1 MDPRHPELAIARMD
15 ELMSQFK
22 SGLSK
27 IRTETIANRIGAEE
41 RELSLVVQELCLV
54 APRLHE
60 AMMQVSRTRRAAIG
74 RGLVA
79 TEYPNDTDNTLS
91 NEVYVAP
98 NQAEVEIV
106 EPKPRKKKT
115 TKKKK
120 AE

>member
-27 IRTETIANRIGAEE
+27 IRTETVANRIGAEE

-60 AMMQVSRTRRAAIG
+60 AMMQVSRTRRAAIS

-79 TEYPNDTDNTLS
+79 SEYPNDTNNTLS

>member
-27 IRTETIANRIGAEE
+27 IRTETIVNKIGAEE

-60 AMMQVSRTRRAAIG
+60 AMMQVSRTRRAAIN
-74 RGLVA
+74 RGLVMP
-79 TEYPNDTDNTLS
+79 EYSNETGNTVS